1 MEITSAVAGATSR
14 LCSAFARDT
23 ILSQVHWRAADDP
36 LPSLGLEVVPDSET
50 PLRSSLESTAT
61 PRLRL
66 AVLLDHLNAFSG
78 RYEAQLRDA
87 IHAKCRE
94 AGHDVLLI
102 YGGPVDPPRP
112 MDAADNAIYELLS
125 PDSVDGI
132 IVISTLLSTYCGPAG
147 VARLVEGF
155 GHPTTCS
162 VGIELPGVPS
172 LVLDN
177 RPGMEAV
184 VEHLVRDHGRRK
196 IAFLA
201 GTPENPEARSRLEA
215 YQAVLARH
223 GLAADTGLTVPGF
236 FRTNSAKVAMEELLA
251 RGVEIDAVVAAN
263 DEMATGAIDVL
274 RKHGR
279 RVPEDV
285 PVTGFDDLMLARL
298 GNPPLTTVAQPFDEV
313 AGWAVRTI
321 EELKAGRA
329 VPPRTE
335 VAARFVR
342 RQSCGCGYEA
352 YRRDAQPVPTPP
364 ADSGS
369 MVDRLEALGPVLA
382 GMLGTGFSSGAIAAT
397 HLLAGL
403 RAEMQG
409 RREAFHEAIVGLL
422 DNAGADNERQRM
434 LHSAICYLRDELRGW
449 SNLEIERV
457 LFDGLNLVA
466 LSNTTSQM
474 QHRLLLDENYLRL
487 LGVGEQA
494 SIAFDLAS
502 LRDALVKGL
511 PSAGVRTAFL
521 ACVGPSRDVLRS
533 VMCLR
538 DGELVGSEPVEY
550 PASQLLPPGALHSDR
565 RESFLVLPLAFED
578 QLLGVIAF
586 SYSDGINA
594 YAAFRNEIAAALKSI
609 RLREELVHTS
619 LLHERS
625 VQERLAA
632 TKRME
637 ALSVLAGGVAHDLN
651 NALGPLVAL
660 PDIIIAQLGETPGIE
675 ESARDLRADVE
686 SIKVASLRA
695 AQTIKDLL
703 ALGRQGRMAKEN
715 LDLNRVIKSC
725 WANSTLRFIEEG
737 TSRVNMIADLS
748 PTPLVVRGSEPQLAR
763 AVDNLIRNAVEAVA
777 GNGEV
782 VVKSA
787 KVDFVEPR
795 AGYEIVPAG
804 QYATLSVSDDGC
816 GIEPHEL
823 GQVFEPFF
831 TKKLA
836 METSGS
842 GLGLAIVH
850 GVVKEHE
857 GFIDIAST
865 PGVGTTISL
874 YFPLVDG
881 LERREPLLAVPRGS
895 ARILIVDDEPIQL
908 RTGRRVLVRLG
919 YQVET
924 MESGLGAYE
933 LFSRAAPSGQSPF
946 DLVIMDM
953 VLGEVLDGLQI
964 IEQIQ
969 RLFPTQKV
977 IVVSGHAPT
986 ERAERA
992 VKKGLTWLGKP
1003 YGVETLAQAVQQALT
1018 DAGVAR

>member
-1 MEITSAVAGATSR
+1 
-14 LCSAFARDT
+14 
-23 ILSQVHWRAADDP
+23 
-36 LPSLGLEVVPDSET
+36 
-50 PLRSSLESTAT
+50 
-61 PRLRL
+61 
-66 AVLLDHLNAFSG
+66 VLLDHLNAFSG
-78 RYEAQLRDA
+78 GYEAQLRDA

-94 AGHDVLLI
+94 SGHHLLFV
-102 YGGPVDPPRP
+102 YGGPAEAPRP
-112 MDAADNAIYELLS
+112 PDSADNAIYELLRT
-125 PDSVDGI
+125 DSIDGI
-132 IVISTLLSTYCGPAG
+132 IVVSSLLSTYCGQPG
-147 VARLVEGF
+147 VARLVERF
-155 GHPTTCS
+155 GGGAMCS

-196 IAFLA
+196 LAFLA
-201 GTPENPEARSRLEA
+201 GTPENPEARARLDA
-215 YQAVLARH
+215 FQTVLKRYGIACDPT
-223 GLAADTGLTVPGF
+223 LIVPGQ
-236 FRTNSAKVAMEELLA
+236 FRPNSAKVAMEELLA
-251 RGVEIDAVVAAN
+251 RGTDIDGVVAAN

-274 RKHGR
+274 RKHGL

-285 PVTGFDDLMLARL
+285 PVTGFDDLLLARL
-298 GNPPLTTVAQPFDEV
+298 GTPPLTTVAQPFDEV
-313 AGWAVRTI
+313 AEWAVRTI
-321 EELKAGRA
+321 EDQKAGRA
-329 VPPRTE
+329 VPACTQ

-352 YRRDAQPVPTPP
+352 YLRDSPPP
-364 ADSGS
+364 ALVHATDES
-369 MVDRLEALGPVLA
+369 MVDRLKTLWPVLV
-382 GMLGTGFSSGAIAAT
+382 GMLGTGFSSGAQAAT
-397 HLLAGL
+397 RMVEGL
-403 RAEMQG
+403 RAEIAGERQ
-409 RREAFHEAIVGLL
+409 AFHRAVVGLL
-422 DNAGADNERQRM
+422 DNADSERQRM
-434 LHSAICYLRDELRGW
+434 LLSAVGYLRDELAVW
-449 SNLEIERV
+449 SNLRVERA
-457 LFDGLNLVA
+457 LFDALNQVA
-466 LSNTTSQM
+466 LANTTSQM

-511 PSAGVRTAFL
+511 PNAGVRTAYL
-521 ACVGPSRDVLRS
+521 ACVAGARRDLLRS

-538 DGELVGSEPVEY
+538 DGELQASESIEY
-550 PASQLLPPGALHSDR
+550 PASQLLPPGALTDET
-565 RESFLVLPLAFED
+565 RESFIVLPLAFEN

-609 RLREELVHTS
+609 RLREELVQTS
-619 LLHERS
+619 MLHERS

-660 PDIIIAQLGETPGIE
+660 PDVMLAQLGESHGTE
-675 ESARDLRADVE
+675 ESARDLRADLE

-715 LDLNRVIKSC
+715 VDVNRVIKSC
-725 WANSTLRFIEEG
+725 WANSRLRFVEEG
-737 TSRVNMIADLS
+737 NSRINMITALS
-748 PTPLVVRGSEPQLAR
+748 PTALVVRGSEPQLAR
-763 AVDNLIRNAVEAVA
+763 AVDNLIRNAVEAIDGA
-777 GNGEV
+777 GEV

-787 KVDFVEPR
+787 KVDVREPQ

-804 QYATLSVSDDGC
+804 QYATVSVSDDGC

-823 GQVFEPFF
+823 GRVFEPFF
-831 TKKLA
+831 TKKRA
-836 METSGS
+836 KETSGS

-850 GVVKEHE
+850 GVAKEHD
-857 GFIDIAST
+857 GFIDVTST
-865 PGVGTTISL
+865 PGVGTTLSL
-874 YFPLVDG
+874 YFPLVEG
-881 LERREPLLAVPRGS
+881 VEHSERLPTAPRGT
-895 ARILIVDDEPIQL
+895 ARILLVDDEPTQL

-924 MESGLGAYE
+924 LESGLRAYE
-933 LFSRAAPSGQSPF
+933 LFSRASSAGQSPF

-953 VLGEVLDGLQI
+953 VLGEALDGLQI

-969 RLFPTQKV
+969 RLFPSQKV
-977 IVVSGHAPT
+977 VVVSGHAPT

-992 VKKGLTWLGKP
+992 VKKGLSWLSKP
-1003 YGVETLAQAVQQALT
+1003 YGMEALADTVQRVLK
-1018 DAGVAR
+1018 DDGSEE

>member
-1 MEITSAVAGATSR
+1 VSDQERNAT
-14 LCSAFARDT
+14 
-23 ILSQVHWRAADDP
+23 H
-36 LPSLGLEVVPDSET
+36 
-50 PLRSSLESTAT
+50 
-61 PRLRL
+61 RLRI
-66 AVLLDHLNAFSG
+66 AVLLDQLNAFSG
-78 RYEAQLRDA
+78 GYEAQLRDA
-87 IHAKCRE
+87 IAAKCRQ
-94 AGHDVLLI
+94 AGHHLLFV
-102 YGGPVDPPRP
+102 YGGPAEAPRLP
-112 MDAADNAIYELLS
+112 DAADNAIYELLR
-125 PDSVDGI
+125 PDSIDGI
-132 IVISTLLSTYCGPAG
+132 VVVSSLLSTYCGPAG
-147 VARLVEGF
+147 VARLVGRLA
-155 GHPTTCS
+155 PATMCS
-162 VGIELPGVPS
+162 IGIALPDVPS

-184 VEHLVRDHGRRK
+184 VEHLVRDHGRRRL
-196 IAFLA
+196 AFLA
-201 GTPENPEARSRLEA
+201 GTPENPEGRVRFEA
-215 YQAVLARH
+215 YERVLERCGIAREPA
-223 GLAADTGLTVPGF
+223 LVVPGY
-236 FRTNSAKVAMEELLA
+236 FRPNSAKVAMEELLA
-251 RGVEIDAVVAAN
+251 RGVDLDAVVAAN

-274 RKHGR
+274 RKHGL
-279 RVPEDV
+279 RVPQDV

-298 GNPPLTTVAQPFDEV
+298 GNPPLTTVAQPFEEV
-313 AGWAVRTI
+313 ADWAIRAI
-321 EELKAGRA
+321 EAQKGGRA
-329 VPPRTE
+329 VAACTE

-352 YRRDAQPVPTPP
+352 YLRDSQPPP
-364 ADSGS
+364 LSPAADRGAL
-369 MVDRLEALGPVLA
+369 VDRLETLSPVLA
-382 GMLGTGFSSGAIAAT
+382 ALLGTGFVSGAEAAQR
-397 HLLAGL
+397 LLDGL
-403 RAEMQG
+403 RAEIAG
-409 RREAFHEAIVGLL
+409 EREAFADAIVGLL
-422 DNAGADNERQRM
+422 DKAGTDSERPRM
-434 LHSAICYLRDELRGW
+434 LLGAIGYLRDELRGW
-449 SNLEIERV
+449 SNLPVERV

-511 PSAGVRTAFL
+511 PNAGVRTAYL
-521 ACVGPSRDVLRS
+521 ACVTGAGGELLRP
-533 VMCLR
+533 VMALR
-538 DGELVGSEPVEY
+538 DGVLQDGGSGDY
-550 PASQLLPPGALHSDR
+550 PASELLPPGALTDET
-565 RESFLVLPLAFED
+565 RESFLVLPLAFEN

-609 RLREELVHTS
+609 RLREELVQTS
-619 LLHERS
+619 MLHERS

-660 PDIIIAQLGETPGIE
+660 PDVMLAQLGEAPASP
-675 ESARDLRADVE
+675 ESVRDLRADIE

-715 LDLNRVIKSC
+715 VDVNRVIKSC
-725 WANSTLRFIEEG
+725 WANSTLRFVEEG
-737 TSRVNMIADLS
+737 NARIKVITALS
-748 PTPLVVRGSEPQLAR
+748 PTALVVRGSEPQLAR
-763 AVDNLIRNAVEAVA
+763 AVDNLIRNAVQAIGA
-777 GNGEV
+777 DGEV

-787 KVDFVEPR
+787 KVALREAR
-795 AGYEIVPAG
+795 AGYETVPPG
-804 QYATLSVSDDGC
+804 EYATVSVSDDGC

-831 TKKLA
+831 TKKRA
-836 METSGS
+836 QESSGS

-850 GVVKEHE
+850 GVVKEHD
-857 GFIDIAST
+857 GFIDVAST

-881 LERREPLLAVPRGS
+881 AERSERSLVPPRGT

-924 MESGLGAYE
+924 LESGLAAYE
-933 LFSRAAPSGQSPF
+933 RFSRAAASGQSPF
-946 DLVIMDM
+946 DLVLMDM
-953 VLGEVLDGLQI
+953 LLGESLDGLQI

-969 RLFPTQKV
+969 RLFPAQKV

-992 VKKGLTWLGKP
+992 VKKGLPWLAKP
-1003 YGVETLAQAVQQALT
+1003 YGMETLAETVQRVLREDGGAE
-1018 DAGVAR
+1018 

>member
-1 MEITSAVAGATSR
+1 
-14 LCSAFARDT
+14 
-23 ILSQVHWRAADDP
+23 
-36 LPSLGLEVVPDSET
+36 
-50 PLRSSLESTAT
+50 
-61 PRLRL
+61 
-66 AVLLDHLNAFSG
+66 VLLDHLNAFSG
-78 RYEAQLRDA
+78 GYEAQLRDA

-94 AGHDVLLI
+94 AGHHLLFV
-102 YGGPVDPPRP
+102 YGGPAEAPGPP
-112 MDAADNAIYELLS
+112 DAADNAIYELLR
-125 PDSVDGI
+125 PDSIDGI
-132 IVISTLLSTYCGPAG
+132 IVVSSLLSTYCGQAG
-147 VARLVEGF
+147 VVRLVERFSGAVM
-155 GHPTTCS
+155 CS

-177 RPGMEAV
+177 RPGMKAV

-196 IAFLA
+196 LAFLA
-201 GTPENPEARSRLEA
+201 GTPENPEARARLEA
-215 YQAVLARH
+215 FKSVLESYGIACDPA
-223 GLAADTGLTVPGF
+223 LIVPGY
-236 FRTNSAKVAMEELLA
+236 FRPNSAKVAMEDLLA
-251 RGVEIDAVVAAN
+251 RGADIDGVVAAN

-274 RKHGR
+274 RKHGF

-298 GNPPLTTVAQPFDEV
+298 GTPPLTTVAQPFDEV
-313 AGWAVRTI
+313 AEWAVRTI
-321 EELKAGRA
+321 ESQKAGRE
-329 VPPRTE
+329 VPAFTE
-335 VAARFVR
+335 VASRFLR

-352 YRRDAQPVPTPP
+352 YLRDSQRVALVHATD
-364 ADSGS
+364 AGS
-369 MVDRLEALGPVLA
+369 MADCLKTLRPVLV
-382 GMLGTGFSSGAIAAT
+382 GMLNTGFSSGAQAAT
-397 HLLAGL
+397 RLVEGL
-403 RAEMQG
+403 RAEIGGEHQ
-409 RREAFHEAIVGLL
+409 AFHRAIVGVL
-422 DNAGADNERQRM
+422 DNASGDSERQRM
-434 LHSAICYLRDELRGW
+434 LLSAISYLRDELTPW
-449 SNLEIERV
+449 SSLQVERA
-457 LFDGLNLVA
+457 LFDGLNQVA
-466 LSNTTSQM
+466 LSSATSQM
-474 QHRLLLDENYLRL
+474 QHRLQLDENYLRL

-511 PSAGVRTAFL
+511 PNAGVRTAYL
-521 ACVGPSRDVLRS
+521 ACVAGARRDLLRT

-538 DGELVGSEPVEY
+538 GGELQASENLEY
-550 PASQLLPPGALHSDR
+550 PASQLLPPGALTDETW
-565 RESFLVLPLAFED
+565 ESFLVLPLAFED

-609 RLREELVHTS
+609 RLREELVETS
-619 LLHERS
+619 MLHERS

-660 PDIIIAQLGETPGIE
+660 PDVMLAQLGESNGTE
-675 ESARDLRADVE
+675 ESARDLRADLE

-715 LDLNRVIKSC
+715 VDVNRVIKSC
-725 WANSTLRFIEEG
+725 WANSRLRFVEEG
-737 TSRVNMIADLS
+737 NSRVNMITALS
-748 PTPLVVRGSEPQLAR
+748 PAALVVRGSESQLAR
-763 AVDNLIRNAVEAVA
+763 AVDNLIRNAVEAID
-777 GNGEV
+777 GEGEV

-787 KVDFVEPR
+787 KVDVREPR
-795 AGYEIVPAG
+795 PGYEIVPAG
-804 QYATLSVSDDGC
+804 QYATVSVSDDGC

-823 GQVFEPFF
+823 GRVFEPFF
-831 TKKLA
+831 TKKRTK
-836 METSGS
+836 ETSGS

-850 GVVKEHE
+850 GVAKEHD
-857 GFIDIAST
+857 GFIDVTST

-874 YFPLVDG
+874 YFPLVEG
-881 LERREPLLAVPRGS
+881 AAHSAELPTAPRGT

-924 MESGLGAYE
+924 LESGLRAYE
-933 LFSRAAPSGQSPF
+933 LFSRASAAGQSPF

-953 VLGEVLDGLQI
+953 VLGEALDGLQI

-969 RLFPTQKV
+969 RLFPSQKV
-977 IVVSGHAPT
+977 VVVSGHAPT

-992 VKKGLTWLGKP
+992 VKKGLPWLSKP
-1003 YGVETLAQAVQQALT
+1003 YGMETLADTVQRVLRDDGAES
-1018 DAGVAR
+1018 GSR

>member
-1 MEITSAVAGATSR
+1 V
-14 LCSAFARDT
+14 
-23 ILSQVHWRAADDP
+23 
-36 LPSLGLEVVPDSET
+36 LGNMPA
-50 PLRSSLESTAT
+50 PQ
-61 PRLRL
+61 RLRI

-78 RYEAQLRDA
+78 GYEAQLRDA

-94 AGHDVLLI
+94 AGHHLLLI
-102 YGGPVDPPRP
+102 YGGPLEAPQPLV
-112 MDAADNAIYELLS
+112 AADNAIYDLLRPS
-125 PDSVDGI
+125 SADGL
-132 IVISTLLSTYCGPAG
+132 IVVSTLLSTYCGPSG
-147 VARLVEGF
+147 VAKLTGRF
-155 GHPTTCS
+155 ARAARCS
-162 VGIELPGVPS
+162 IGIELPGIPS

-177 RPGMEAV
+177 RLGMEAV

-201 GTPENPEARSRLEA
+201 GTPENPEAKVRFDA

-223 GLAADTGLTVPGF
+223 GIAADPALIARGY
-236 FRTNSAKVAMEELLA
+236 FRTNSAKVAMEEILA
-251 RGVEIDAVVAAN
+251 RGVELDGVVAAN

-279 RVPEDV
+279 RVPQDI

-298 GNPPLTTVAQPFDEV
+298 GNPPLTTAAQPFEEV
-313 AGWAVRTI
+313 ASWAVRAI
-321 EELKAGRA
+321 EEQVAGRA
-329 VPPRTE
+329 VPAFTR

-352 YRRDAQPVPTPP
+352 YRRDLQAVPEALEARATD
-364 ADSGS
+364 AGS
-369 MVDRLEALGPVLA
+369 ITDRLEALWPVLA
-382 GMLGTGFSSGAIAAT
+382 GLLGTGFSSGTEAAT
-397 HLLAGL
+397 RLLGGL
-403 RAEMQG
+403 RAEIGG
-409 RREAFHEAIVGLL
+409 RREAFHEAIVALL
-422 DNAGADNERQRM
+422 DSAGTDNERERM

-449 SNLEIERV
+449 SSLDVERV

-502 LRDALVKGL
+502 LGDALVKGL
-511 PSAGVRTAFL
+511 PNAGVRTAYL
-521 ACVGPSRDVLRS
+521 ACVAGGARDLLRS
-533 VMCLR
+533 AMCLR
-538 DGELVGSEPVEY
+538 DGELLESGSAEY
-550 PASQLLPPGALHSDR
+550 AASQLLPPGALTDDT
-565 RESFLVLPLAFED
+565 RETFLVLPLAFES

-609 RLREELVHTS
+609 RLREELVQTS
-619 LLHERS
+619 MLHERS

-660 PDIIIAQLGETPGIE
+660 PDVILAELADMQGGVG
-675 ESARDLRADVE
+675 SVRDLRADVE

-703 ALGRQGRMAKEN
+703 TLGRQGRVAKEN
-715 LDLNRVIKSC
+715 LDINRVIKSC
-725 WANSTLRFIEEG
+725 WANSSLRFVEEG
-737 TSRVNMIADLS
+737 TSRIKLMVDLS
-748 PTPLVVRGSEPQLAR
+748 PTPLVVRGSESQLTR
-763 AVDNLIRNAVEAVA
+763 AVDNLIRNAVEAIG

-787 KVDFVEPR
+787 KVDVLEAR
-795 AGYEIVPAG
+795 AGYEIVPHG
-804 QYATLSVSDDGC
+804 RYATLSVSDDGC

-823 GQVFEPFF
+823 SQVFEPFF
-831 TKKLA
+831 SKKRA
-836 METSGS
+836 KESSGS
-842 GLGLAIVH
+842 GLGLSIVH

-857 GFIDIAST
+857 GFIDVAST
-865 PGVGTTISL
+865 PEVGTTISL
-874 YFPLVDG
+874 YFPIADG
-881 LERREPLLAVPRGS
+881 MESRERAPAAPRGS

-919 YQVET
+919 YEVEVID
-924 MESGLGAYE
+924 SGLGAYE
-933 LFSRAAPSGQSPF
+933 LFSHASASGQSPF

-953 VLGEVLDGLQI
+953 VLGEALDGLQV

-969 RLFPTQKV
+969 RLFPALKV
-977 IVVSGHAPT
+977 IVASGHAPT
-986 ERAERA
+986 ERAELA

-1003 YGVETLAQAVQQALT
+1003 YGMETLAETVQRVLR
-1018 DAGVAR
+1018 DDGGPG